1 MTREYVG
8 QSLLAPVDMSVRNTI
23 AKFDPYK
30 IDDSMVSQK
39 AGQIEYD
46 IKGKNG
52 TYKILFLYPKTWDT
66 EPFKPFEG
74 RKSSQVFF
82 EMRGDEPPHLDTHL
96 GPEYVEKYLPI
107 WHIYIFFTYSLA
119 GEVLISK
126 EFLNEMLEMLVQEFR
141 QNLK

>member
-23 AKFDPYK
+23 AKFDPCK

-39 AGQIEYD
+39 TGQIEYD

-66 EPFKPFEG
+66 EPFKSFEG

-96 GPEYVEKYLPI
+96 EPGFVKRYLPI
-107 WHIYIFFTYSLA
+107 WHIFVYFTFLPNEGGLVSEELL
-119 GEVLISK
+119 GEMIDI
-126 EFLNEMLEMLVQEFR
+126 LVQEFR